1 MLARALSA
9 KRFYGAALQ
18 LYRKLVPRDYR
29 GLRDVSAF
37 SQAPGDGVFVVAP
50 RRCVPTVVRGELAA
64 CVSALALMQAKEG
77 VPSTEKEETQSSTS
91 ATRPAVSAVPR
102 ISLERAAEMH
112 RCILVDSTAV
122 LSEIRLPVAAPLAPS
137 RVSSASSAS
146 AASSASTASSDSAAA
161 NTGEAAETKSSPSNA
176 RPRPPYR
183 AVIEQIRM
191 RFCSP
196 LQILRSATAARR
208 GDAEYEA
215 AQCVAH
221 SLSQLLIAQY
231 DAKAAAAPKPVNDA
245 SAAATKK
252 KKKKKNKTTTTAAG
266 KPELLAAQLL
276 AHEYKLEF
284 KHTAAGSAS
293 VTIAGARSL
302 RFDPRTKN
310 TPGKRRLIK
319 PDLLAS
325 LASSSLHSINQ
336 NAANLASHRE
346 LC

>member
-1 MLARALSA
+1 
-9 KRFYGAALQ
+9 
-18 LYRKLVPRDYR
+18 
-29 GLRDVSAF
+29 
-37 SQAPGDGVFVVAP
+37 
-50 RRCVPTVVRGELAA
+50 
-64 CVSALALMQAKEG
+64 
-77 VPSTEKEETQSSTS
+77 
-91 ATRPAVSAVPR
+91 
-102 ISLERAAEMH
+102 
-112 RCILVDSTAV
+112 
-122 LSEIRLPVAAPLAPS
+122 
-137 RVSSASSAS
+137 
-146 AASSASTASSDSAAA
+146 
-161 NTGEAAETKSSPSNA
+161 
-176 RPRPPYR
+176 
-183 AVIEQIRM
+183 M

-252 KKKKKNKTTTTAAG
+252 KKNKKNKNKNKTTTTAAG